1 MSRSGAPDATAAEGA
16 GLRLDRLRV
25 ALRGRDLV
33 ALDERV
39 GPGEVLTVMGPS
51 GSGKSTL
58 LAALIGAPPPGFMV
72 SGAVSVDG
80 ADLSGL
86 GPRERR
92 LGILFQDDLLFPHLT
107 VAGNLLFA
115 LPPGIR
121 GRRARRARVE
131 EALGAADLAGF
142 GERDPATLS
151 GGQRSRVALMRTLVS
166 EPRALL
172 LDEPF
177 ARLDAAL
184 RRQMRRFVFER
195 VRERGLPAIL
205 VTHDADD
212 ARAAAGRVVS
222 PLGEAI
228 VP

>member
-1 MSRSGAPDATAAEGA
+1 MSRAGAPDATAAEGA

-58 LAALIGAPPPGFMV
+58 LAALIGAPPPGFAV